1 MGESSESSARE
12 REVRRYFWA
21 CVQIAGV
28 TFAAC
33 VLGLVVILRSPW
45 NATIPMLW
53 AMACTACGSII
64 GFVLVAPRRGSIARQ
79 DAAIA
84 HGSIDRLQ
92 DWILGLIVGVTLLQA
107 REIPGTIEGLAD
119 SLARGVAGAAAT
131 DADLASARAFAV
143 GLIVFF
149 FAMGVIGGALVTRY
163 LLAYLRDPRSE
174 AREPADDVLVADAP
188 EPTAARPAPDERPL
202 PKIVGSD
209 A

>member
-92 DWILGLIVGVTLLQA
+92 DWIRQ
-107 REIPGTIEGLAD
+107 
-119 SLARGVAGAAAT
+119 AAAP
-131 DADLASARAFAV
+131 RH
-143 GLIVFF
+143 
-149 FAMGVIGGALVTRY
+149 GGGEELGNGGRFHW
-163 LLAYLRDPRSE
+163 P
-174 AREPADDVLVADAP
+174 
-188 EPTAARPAPDERPL
+188 
-202 PKIVGSD
+202 GS
-209 A
+209 